1 MVRDKASKKWVY
13 NNPDAVK
20 EIIAQ
25 RYEIDPET
33 LLTIDELK
41 TTPQGDV
48 VYYNVIVM
56 PGESDLSASRRDVR
70 GTYLIIH

>member
-1 MVRDKASKKWVY
+1 MY
-13 NNPDAVK
+13 TYEDAVK
-20 EIIAQ
+20 QIIAQ

-41 TTPQGDV
+41 TTPQGEV
-48 VYYNVIVM
+48 GQYNVIVM